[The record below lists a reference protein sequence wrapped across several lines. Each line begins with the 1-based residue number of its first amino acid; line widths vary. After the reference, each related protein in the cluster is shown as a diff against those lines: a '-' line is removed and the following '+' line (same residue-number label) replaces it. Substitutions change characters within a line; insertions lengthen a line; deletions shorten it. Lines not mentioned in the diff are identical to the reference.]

1 MKKLTYLLLCLVLG
15 IGLATAQT
23 RKVTG
28 TVISAEDSEPIIG
41 ASVIVKGTTTGT
53 VTDFDGAFSLDVP
66 SSAKT
71 LVISY
76 VGMIVREVP
85 VQDVLR
91 VVLQSGTQNL
101 EEVVVTAIGMK
112 KQEKALGYAA
122 STVKSEDLN
131 AAKSGSVMS
140 GLTGKVAGLNITSG
154 GATGSSQ
161 KVIVRGISSFSA
173 NQPLYVVDGVPIM
186 NDFQGEDSFSNS
198 VDFGNQANDINPED
212 VESVTVLK
220 GASATALYGSRAANG
235 VIMVTTKRAGAEKL
249 SVTYD
254 GSFMGSS
261 VLRVPQ
267 TQDRFGQGWGSF
279 GPMENGS
286 WGPVLDGRDHI
297 WGPYSDGSEG
307 LLTPLSKPFSYV
319 KNNLRDFYETGFE
332 TNNNVSIRMGN
343 DKLGFVASYGNVKSD
358 GVLPGDADSYARNTI
373 SLRGNMKYKRFSA
386 ELNLNYVRKDI
397 TQAAAG
403 QGDDGATMFSEI
415 LQHAVDVDISS
426 MKDYTNP
433 YFNTDN
439 FYTAYAENPY
449 WVLDHN
455 RNKYQDDRVYGK
467 IELAFEIMKGLK
479 AVGRLGGD
487 FTNATQKRW
496 NEKVTFAS
504 GSWSELGG
512 KKQQPGTYTERRDKV
527 EQIDATAFLNADYKI
542 GEDIALNGMIGWN
555 LNQQTSSYLKSYL
568 YGLEQPGWF
577 NLANGVDNPMT
588 TTYSDRRRLVGLF
601 AQGEFGYKN
610 FWFVNA
616 SIRNDWSSTLP
627 QGNNSFFYGG
637 VNTSLIITDMFE
649 DLKSDYLN
657 FLKVRAA
664 WGQTGND
671 APIYRTSSYFTPTQ
685 ISLGFGDLYLPINN
699 TLGLTEYNRL
709 PSMDLRPEITT
720 EWEFGLTTHLFN
732 NRLDIDAA
740 YYNKSTKDQ
749 IISASLA
756 PESRYTSM
764 TRNVGKIAN
773 QGVELAVNGIPVR
786 TKDFEW
792 GLGFTFSKNWSE
804 VKELWDD
811 VTEYKLTSSYQV
823 DFVAEVG
830 QPLGVFKVPALATTD
845 DGKVIVD
852 NNGMPTI
859 DASKKEI
866 VGTSTPNF
874 LMGFNT
880 HFTWKGITLSA
891 VLDWRNGGEFYSY
904 TSQLLTFAGNS
915 TYTVFNNRE
924 PFVVPNSVKVVNG
937 QYVENDIP
945 IVHWGGA
952 SSAVNTYYNNASNYA
967 QYRNWILPKD
977 YLKLREITLSY
988 SLPKAWLKQTPFS
1001 MVQVSLIGRNLF
1013 MWTPK
1018 KNNYVD
1024 PEGTNYGNDILSEIG
1039 EFGAAPTN
1047 RTFGG
1052 GIKVVL

>member
-1 MKKLTYLLLCLVLG
+1 MNKLTYLLLCLVLG

-53 VTDFDGAFSLDVP
+53 VTDFDGVFSLDVP

-76 VGMIVREVP
+76 VGMIAREVP

-235 VIMVTTKRAGAEKL
+235 VIMVTTKRAGAERL

-577 NLANGVDNPMT
+577 NLANGVDKPMT

-952 SSAVNTYYNNASNYA
+952 SSAVNTYYNASNYA

>member
-512 KKQQPGTYTERRDKV
+512 QQPGTYTERRDKV

-577 NLANGVDNPMT
+577 NLANGVDKPIT

-699 TLGLTEYNRL
+699 TLGFAEYGSSSGDHDR
-709 PSMDLRPEITT
+709 M
-720 EWEFGLTTHLFN
+720 
-732 NRLDIDAA
+732 
-740 YYNKSTKDQ
+740 
-749 IISASLA
+749 
-756 PESRYTSM
+756 
-764 TRNVGKIAN
+764 
-773 QGVELAVNGIPVR
+773 GVR
-786 TKDFEW
+786 F
-792 GLGFTFSKNWSE
+792 
-804 VKELWDD
+804 
-811 VTEYKLTSSYQV
+811 
-823 DFVAEVG
+823 
-830 QPLGVFKVPALATTD
+830 
-845 DGKVIVD
+845 
-852 NNGMPTI
+852 
-859 DASKKEI
+859 
-866 VGTSTPNF
+866 
-874 LMGFNT
+874 
-880 HFTWKGITLSA
+880 
-891 VLDWRNGGEFYSY
+891 
-904 TSQLLTFAGNS
+904 
-915 TYTVFNNRE
+915 
-924 PFVVPNSVKVVNG
+924 
-937 QYVENDIP
+937 
-945 IVHWGGA
+945 
-952 SSAVNTYYNNASNYA
+952 NNAS
-967 QYRNWILPKD
+967 
-977 YLKLREITLSY
+977 
-988 SLPKAWLKQTPFS
+988 
-1001 MVQVSLIGRNLF
+1001 V
-1013 MWTPK
+1013 
-1018 KNNYVD
+1018 
-1024 PEGTNYGNDILSEIG
+1024 
-1039 EFGAAPTN
+1039 
-1047 RTFGG
+1047 
-1052 GIKVVL
+1052 

>member
-76 VGMIVREVP
+76 VGMIAREVP

-455 RNKYQDDRVYGK
+455 RNKYQDDR
-467 IELAFEIMKGLK
+467 
-479 AVGRLGGD
+479 
-487 FTNATQKRW
+487 
-496 NEKVTFAS
+496 
-504 GSWSELGG
+504 
-512 KKQQPGTYTERRDKV
+512 
-527 EQIDATAFLNADYKI
+527 
-542 GEDIALNGMIGWN
+542 
-555 LNQQTSSYLKSYL
+555 
-568 YGLEQPGWF
+568 
-577 NLANGVDNPMT
+577 
-588 TTYSDRRRLVGLF
+588 
-601 AQGEFGYKN
+601 
-610 FWFVNA
+610 
-616 SIRNDWSSTLP
+616 
-627 QGNNSFFYGG
+627 
-637 VNTSLIITDMFE
+637 
-649 DLKSDYLN
+649 
-657 FLKVRAA
+657 
-664 WGQTGND
+664 
-671 APIYRTSSYFTPTQ
+671 
-685 ISLGFGDLYLPINN
+685 
-699 TLGLTEYNRL
+699 
-709 PSMDLRPEITT
+709 
-720 EWEFGLTTHLFN
+720 
-732 NRLDIDAA
+732 
-740 YYNKSTKDQ
+740 
-749 IISASLA
+749 
-756 PESRYTSM
+756 
-764 TRNVGKIAN
+764 
-773 QGVELAVNGIPVR
+773 
-786 TKDFEW
+786 
-792 GLGFTFSKNWSE
+792 
-804 VKELWDD
+804 
-811 VTEYKLTSSYQV
+811 
-823 DFVAEVG
+823 
-830 QPLGVFKVPALATTD
+830 
-845 DGKVIVD
+845 
-852 NNGMPTI
+852 
-859 DASKKEI
+859 
-866 VGTSTPNF
+866 
-874 LMGFNT
+874 
-880 HFTWKGITLSA
+880 
-891 VLDWRNGGEFYSY
+891 
-904 TSQLLTFAGNS
+904 
-915 TYTVFNNRE
+915 
-924 PFVVPNSVKVVNG
+924 
-937 QYVENDIP
+937 
-945 IVHWGGA
+945 
-952 SSAVNTYYNNASNYA
+952 
-967 QYRNWILPKD
+967 
-977 YLKLREITLSY
+977 
-988 SLPKAWLKQTPFS
+988 S
-1001 MVQVSLIGRNLF
+1001 MVRSSLLLRL
-1013 MWTPK
+1013 
-1018 KNNYVD
+1018 
-1024 PEGTNYGNDILSEIG
+1024 
-1039 EFGAAPTN
+1039 
-1047 RTFGG
+1047 
-1052 GIKVVL
+1052 

>member
-1 MKKLTYLLLCLVLG
+1 
-15 IGLATAQT
+15 
-23 RKVTG
+23 
-28 TVISAEDSEPIIG
+28 
-41 ASVIVKGTTTGT
+41 
-53 VTDFDGAFSLDVP
+53 
-66 SSAKT
+66 
-71 LVISY
+71 
-76 VGMIVREVP
+76 MIAREVP
-85 VQDVLR
+85 VQEVMR

-122 STVKSEDLN
+122 STIKSDDLV

-140 GLTGKVAGLNITSG
+140 GLSGKVAGLNITNG
-154 GATGSSQ
+154 GGTGSSQ
-161 KVIVRGISSFSA
+161 KVIVRGISSFTA
-173 NQPLYVVDGVPIM
+173 NQPLYVVDGVPIQ
-186 NDFQGEDSFSNS
+186 NKFQGEDSFSNS

-254 GSFMGSS
+254 GSFMGSN

-267 TQDRFGQGWGSF
+267 TQDKFGQGWGSF

-286 WGPVLDGRDHI
+286 WGPRLDGREHI
-297 WGPYSDGSEG
+297 WGPFSDGSEG
-307 LLTPLSKPFSYV
+307 NLKPLSKPFTYAN
-319 KNNLRDFYETGFE
+319 NNLRNFYESGFE
-332 TNNNVSIRMGN
+332 MNNNVSVRMGN
-343 DKLGFVASYGNVKSD
+343 DKLGFIASYGNVKSD

-373 SLRGNMKYKRFSA
+373 SLRGNMKYKKFSA
-386 ELNLNYVRKDI
+386 EMNLNYVRKDI

-403 QGDDGATMFSEI
+403 QGDDGASMFSEI

-426 MKDYTNP
+426 MKDYNNP
-433 YFNTDN
+433 YFNTEN

-449 WVLDHN
+449 WVLDNN

-467 IELAFEIMKGLK
+467 LELAFEIMPGLR
-479 AVGRLGGD
+479 AVGRMGGD

-496 NEKVTFAS
+496 TEKVDYTP
-504 GSWSELGG
+504 GSWSDLGG
-512 KKQQPGTYTERRDKV
+512 KKAQPGTYTERRDKM
-527 EQIDATAFLNADYKI
+527 EQIDVTAFVSGDYKI
-542 GEDIALNGMIGWN
+542 GQDISLNGMIGWN
-555 LNQQTSSYLKSYL
+555 LNQQTNSYLKSYL

-577 NLANGVDNPMT
+577 NLANGVDKPMT
-588 TTYSDRRRLVGLF
+588 TTSSDRRRLIGVF

-610 FWFVNA
+610 FWYVNA
-616 SIRNDWSSTLP
+616 SVRNDWSSTLP
-627 QGNNSFFYGG
+627 VGKNSFFYGG
-637 VNTSLIITDMFE
+637 VNTSLILTDLFE
-649 DLKSDYLN
+649 DWKSDVLN
-657 FLKVRAA
+657 FFKVRAA
-664 WGQTGND
+664 WGKTGND
-671 APIYRTSSYFTPTQ
+671 APIYRTNSYFLPTQ
-685 ISLGFGDLYLPINN
+685 IGLGFGSLYLPINN
-699 TLGLTEYNRL
+699 TLGLTQSTRL
-709 PSMDLRPEITT
+709 PSQDLRPEITT

-732 NRLDIDAA
+732 NRFNIDAA

-756 PESRYTSM
+756 PESRYTTM

-773 QGVELAVNGIPVR
+773 QGVELTVNTIPVQTR
-786 TKDFEW
+786 DFEW

-804 VKELWDD
+804 VKALWDD
-811 VTEYKLTSSYQV
+811 VSEYKLSSSYQV

-830 QPLGVFKVPALATTD
+830 QPLGVFKVPAVAKTEN
-845 DGKVIVD
+845 GEIIVN

-859 DASKKEI
+859 DASKKDV

-880 HFTWKGITLSA
+880 HFTWKGITVSG
-891 VLDWRNGGEFYSY
+891 VFDWRNGGVFNSY
-904 TSQLLTFAGNS
+904 TAQLLTFAGNS
-915 TYTVFNNRE
+915 TYTVYNDRE
-924 PFVVPNSVKVVNG
+924 PFVIPNSVKVVNG
-937 QYVENDIP
+937 EYVENDIP

-952 SSAVNTYYNNASNYA
+952 SSAVNSYYNNASNYD
-967 QYRNWILPKD
+967 QYKNWVLPKD
-977 YLKLREITLSY
+977 YFKLRELTISY
-988 SLPKAWLKQTPFS
+988 ALPKKVLKSTPFS
-1001 MVQVSLIGRNLF
+1001 QVQFSLIGRNLF

>member
-76 VGMIVREVP
+76 VGMIAREVP

-577 NLANGVDNPMT
+577 NLANGVDKPMT

-720 EWEFGLTTHLFN
+720 EWEFGLTTHG
-732 NRLDIDAA
+732 
-740 YYNKSTKDQ
+740 Y
-749 IISASLA
+749 
-756 PESRYTSM
+756 
-764 TRNVGKIAN
+764 
-773 QGVELAVNGIPVR
+773 
-786 TKDFEW
+786 
-792 GLGFTFSKNWSE
+792 
-804 VKELWDD
+804 
-811 VTEYKLTSSYQV
+811 
-823 DFVAEVG
+823 
-830 QPLGVFKVPALATTD
+830 
-845 DGKVIVD
+845 
-852 NNGMPTI
+852 
-859 DASKKEI
+859 
-866 VGTSTPNF
+866 
-874 LMGFNT
+874 
-880 HFTWKGITLSA
+880 
-891 VLDWRNGGEFYSY
+891 
-904 TSQLLTFAGNS
+904 
-915 TYTVFNNRE
+915 
-924 PFVVPNSVKVVNG
+924 
-937 QYVENDIP
+937 
-945 IVHWGGA
+945 
-952 SSAVNTYYNNASNYA
+952 
-967 QYRNWILPKD
+967 
-977 YLKLREITLSY
+977 
-988 SLPKAWLKQTPFS
+988 
-1001 MVQVSLIGRNLF
+1001 
-1013 MWTPK
+1013 
-1018 KNNYVD
+1018 
-1024 PEGTNYGNDILSEIG
+1024 
-1039 EFGAAPTN
+1039 
-1047 RTFGG
+1047 
-1052 GIKVVL
+1052 

>member
-76 VGMIVREVP
+76 VGMIAREVP

-577 NLANGVDNPMT
+577 NLANGVDKPMT

-720 EWEFGLTTHLFN
+720 EW
-732 NRLDIDAA
+732 
-740 YYNKSTKDQ
+740 
-749 IISASLA
+749 
-756 PESRYTSM
+756 
-764 TRNVGKIAN
+764 
-773 QGVELAVNGIPVR
+773 
-786 TKDFEW
+786 
-792 GLGFTFSKNWSE
+792 
-804 VKELWDD
+804 
-811 VTEYKLTSSYQV
+811 
-823 DFVAEVG
+823 
-830 QPLGVFKVPALATTD
+830 
-845 DGKVIVD
+845 
-852 NNGMPTI
+852 
-859 DASKKEI
+859 
-866 VGTSTPNF
+866 
-874 LMGFNT
+874 
-880 HFTWKGITLSA
+880 
-891 VLDWRNGGEFYSY
+891 
-904 TSQLLTFAGNS
+904 
-915 TYTVFNNRE
+915 
-924 PFVVPNSVKVVNG
+924 
-937 QYVENDIP
+937 
-945 IVHWGGA
+945 
-952 SSAVNTYYNNASNYA
+952 
-967 QYRNWILPKD
+967 
-977 YLKLREITLSY
+977 
-988 SLPKAWLKQTPFS
+988 
-1001 MVQVSLIGRNLF
+1001 
-1013 MWTPK
+1013 
-1018 KNNYVD
+1018 
-1024 PEGTNYGNDILSEIG
+1024 
-1039 EFGAAPTN
+1039 
-1047 RTFGG
+1047 
-1052 GIKVVL
+1052 